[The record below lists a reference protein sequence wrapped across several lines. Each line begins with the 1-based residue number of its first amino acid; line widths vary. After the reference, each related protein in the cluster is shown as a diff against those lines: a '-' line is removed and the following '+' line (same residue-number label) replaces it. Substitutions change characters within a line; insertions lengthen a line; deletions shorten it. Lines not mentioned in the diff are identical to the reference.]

1 MTYAGFFS
9 KKWAIAGFACL
20 LYSTSFS
27 AFGSETAMLT
37 MDSPLK
43 GQLINSTKNNK
54 NSLAH
59 SSNIS
64 VPCDK
69 GDYLTGYID
78 SGDNTVT
85 LDILDSTGNLSRRL
99 VDHKSGKQ
107 KFYLVAE
114 NCDATWRLSGS
125 GAYQVVLEQRISLA
139 DQNLESALESS
150 DTLLSPKVSALRES
164 LTKGQSS
171 DSFWAD
177 VEVLGTPL
185 VEDTATG
192 TVMTFLARGNYN
204 NVKLLGAPSNNHE
217 SLQQLANSDVW
228 YKSFVVPKNTHFS
241 YQIAFNV
248 PQPPESGFARRVA
261 IRAVAQADPYNH
273 HPWPHSAI
281 DKYTTKS
288 TITLKDA
295 PKRPWVDVQKE
306 TPKGELSTFKFTS
319 STLDN
324 TRDITIYSPAIDD
337 SQNNRDDAV
346 LLYIFDAEAYI
357 DAVGLPTILD
367 NLIAAGEIPPV
378 TAVFISN
385 PDGDARARELPA
397 NPVFA
402 DVLANE
408 LVPQVNK
415 RLPVAIPKD
424 RTVIAGSSY
433 GGLAA
438 TTIALRHPDIFGN
451 VISMSGSF
459 WWKPKEQ
466 TAGDKHFVAS
476 EVIRMDK
483 VPVRLFLSAGVFE
496 TARGESSSNGIL
508 GTNRHLRDVLLAKGY
523 DTRYEEYGAGHDY
536 FSWRGIIGDGLI
548 SLFGSEEEK

>member
-1 MTYAGFFS
+1 MTYARFFS
-9 KKWAIAGFACL
+9 KKWVTAGFTCL

-27 AFGSETAMLT
+27 AFGLETAMLT
-37 MDSPLK
+37 IESPLEGELSHPSSK
-43 GQLINSTKNNK
+43 KNNTK
-54 NSLAH
+54 PQPLDINVS
-59 SSNIS
+59 
-64 VPCDK
+64 CET
-69 GDYLTGYID
+69 GDYLTGYVESSDVMTMDVID
-78 SGDNTVT
+78 ATGTV
-85 LDILDSTGNLSRRL
+85 SRRL
-99 VDHKSGKQ
+99 IDHKSGKQ
-107 KFYLVAE
+107 NFYLVAE

-125 GAYQVVLEQRISLA
+125 GAYQVVLEQRISLEE
-139 DQNLESALESS
+139 QNLESALESS
-150 DTLLSPKVSALRES
+150 DTLLSPKVTALRES

-171 DSFWAD
+171 NSFWAD

-185 VEDTATG
+185 VEDTAAG
-192 TVMTFLARGNYN
+192 TVMTFLARGNYD

-217 SLQQLANSDVW
+217 SLQQLADSDVW
-228 YKSFVVPKNTHFS
+228 YKSFVVPKDTHFS
-241 YQIAFNV
+241 YQIAFNI

-261 IRAVAQADPYNH
+261 IRAVAQVDPYNH
-273 HPWPHSAI
+273 HPWPRSAI

-288 TITLKDA
+288 TVTLEGV
-295 PKRPWVDVQKE
+295 PKRLWVDVQKE
-306 TPKGELSTFKFTS
+306 TPKGALSTFKFTS
-319 STLDN
+319 ETLGN
-324 TRDITIYSPAIDD
+324 TRDITVYTPSINSNIAGDE
-337 SQNNRDDAV
+337 V
-346 LLYIFDAEAYI
+346 LLYIFDAESYI
-357 DAVGLPTILD
+357 DTVELPTILD
-367 NLIAAGEIPPV
+367 NLIIEGKIPPV

-385 PDGDARARELPA
+385 PDRDARARELPA

-402 DVLANE
+402 DVMANE
-408 LVPQVNK
+408 LAPQVNK
-415 RLPVAIPKD
+415 KLPRTIPKD

-451 VISMSGSF
+451 VISMSGSY
-459 WWKPKEQ
+459 WWKPKDQ
-466 TAGDKHFVAS
+466 TADDKHFVAS

-496 TARGESSSNGIL
+496 TARGDSSSNGIL